1 MSWGL
6 VKLPHS
12 DREYSVYANE
22 SYRQGVGSRLRRFT
36 WRADGFVSVH
46 ASTTPGRLLTKPLIF
61 DGQQLLINFATYA
74 DGKLQVEIQD
84 AEGQPLPGFTFVDSA
99 ENRGDEI
106 AHIVSWQAGSDV
118 GALAN
123 KPVRLL
129 FALDRVDLYSF
140 RFE

>member
-1 MSWGL
+1 MG
-6 VKLPHS
+6 H
-12 DREYSVYANE
+12 
-22 SYRQGVGSRLRRFT
+22 RFLISM
-36 WRADGFVSVH
+36 RAMTAVAAILSI
-46 ASTTPGRLLTKPLIF
+46 APAP
-61 DGQQLLINFATYA
+61 
-74 DGKLQVEIQD
+74 
-84 AEGQPLPGFTFVDSA
+84 AEGQPLPGFTFVDAA

-106 AHIVSWQAGSDV
+106 AHIVSWQAGSAV